1 MNVYSMNAK
10 FLPKAAGRITLAGLL
25 LWALVAC
32 KEHGSWSGVDED
44 LQGDNSKI
52 LSQSAQISQLIP
64 TRVAQRDAWAADIGR
79 IMDELKISKT
89 RENVCSV
96 IAVVDQ
102 ESNFVANPAVPDLGN
117 KAIKAFQTEV
127 PQKFIKQF
135 GPALGP
141 AVSRYFTYVLLNEPS
156 KENSFLVQMRAVKT
170 EQQLDLIYRQIFAY
184 VAKQFYADSIA
195 NAAAKFMG
203 KDFGEENNPIT
214 TIGSM
219 QVSVKYARQHQRDH
233 ASVNELRD
241 YMYTREGGLYYGIH
255 RLMKYHANY
264 DNTQYRF
271 ADYNSGM
278 YSSRNAAFQQS
289 INKLLNLAM
298 SLDGDLLL
306 YDKDDNVQSM
316 PSQTETAL
324 NQLFADHGMAM
335 KSEEIRADLLQE
347 KQAEFENTTTYQ
359 NVINLYKRQFGKN
372 PPYAIMPQVL
382 ISGPKL
388 SKDYNTNW
396 YAANVTR
403 RYDTCMRRA
412 GIGGRHHKR

>member
-1 MNVYSMNAK
+1 MNVYGMNAK
-10 FLPKAAGRITLAGLL
+10 FLLKATGRITLAGLM
-25 LWALVAC
+25 LWGLSAC
-32 KEHGSWSGVDED
+32 KEQESWSGADKNTAD
-44 LQGDNSKI
+44 DKGKI
-52 LSQSAQISQLIP
+52 LTQPAQISRLIP
-64 TRVAQRDAWAADIGR
+64 ARVAQRDAWAVDISQ

-127 PQKFIKQF
+127 PQKFVKQF
-135 GPALGP
+135 GSALGP

-156 KENSFLVQMRAVKT
+156 KENSFLVQMRSVKT

-203 KDFGEENNPIT
+203 KDLGEENNPIT

-219 QVSVKYARQHQRDH
+219 QVSVKYARQYQRDR

-255 RLMKYHANY
+255 RLMKYPANY
-264 DNTQYRF
+264 DNAQYRF

-278 YSSRNAAFQQS
+278 YSSRNAAFQQD
-289 INKLLNLAM
+289 IKKLLNLNM
-298 SLDGDLLL
+298 PLDGDLLL
-306 YDKDDNVQSM
+306 YDKDDNAQSM

-335 KSEEIRADLLQE
+335 KPEQIRGDLLKE
-347 KQAEFENTTTYQ
+347 KQAEFENTPTYH
-359 NVINLYKRQFGKN
+359 NVITLYKRQFGKN
-372 PPYAIMPQVL
+372 PPYAIMPQVV

-396 YAANVTR
+396 YASNVTR
-403 RYDTCMRRA
+403 RYDTCMRRS
-412 GIGGRHHKR
+412 GGRFHKR

>member
-1 MNVYSMNAK
+1 MNVYGMNAK
-10 FLPKAAGRITLAGLL
+10 FLLKAAGRITLAGLL
-25 LWALVAC
+25 LWGLAAC
-32 KEHGSWSGVDED
+32 KEHGSWSGIDED
-44 LQGDNSKI
+44 LRGGDGKI
-52 LSQSAQISQLIP
+52 LSQTAQISQLIP
-64 TRVAQRDAWAADIGR
+64 ARVAQRDAWAADISR

-219 QVSVKYARQHQRDH
+219 QVSVKYARQYQRDH
-233 ASVNELRD
+233 VSVNELRD

-255 RLMKYHANY
+255 RLMKYPANY

-278 YSSRNAAFQQS
+278 YSSRNAAFQQD
-289 INKLLNLAM
+289 INKLLNLAI

-306 YDKDDNVQSM
+306 YDKDDNAQSM

-324 NQLFADHGMAM
+324 NQLFADHGIAM
-335 KSEEIRADLLQE
+335 KPEEIRTDLLQE
-347 KQAEFENTTTYQ
+347 KQAQFENTTTYQ

-372 PPYAIMPQVL
+372 PPYAIMPQVV

-396 YAANVTR
+396 YATNVTR
-403 RYDTCMRRA
+403 RYDSCMRRGGA
-412 GIGGRHHKR
+412 GGRHHKR

>member
-1 MNVYSMNAK
+1 MNAR
-10 FLPKAAGRITLAGLL
+10 FLLKTIGHITLAGFLL
-25 LWALVAC
+25 YSLSAC
-32 KEHGSWSGVDED
+32 KDSGGWYGGNDD
-44 LQGDNSKI
+44 SPDDSSRI
-52 LSQSAQISQLIP
+52 LNQPSQISRLIP
-64 TRVAQRDAWAADIGR
+64 ARVKERDAWAVDISR

-89 RENVCSV
+89 QENVCSV

-102 ESNFVANPAVPDLGN
+102 ESNFVANPTVPDLGN

-127 PQKFIKQF
+127 PQKFVRQF

-141 AVSRYFTYVLLNEPS
+141 AVSRYFTSVLVNEPS
-156 KENSFLVQMRAVKT
+156 KENSFLIQMRTVKT

-184 VAKQFYADSIA
+184 VSKQFYADSIT

-203 KDFGEENNPIT
+203 KDIGEDNNPIT

-219 QVSVKYARQHQRDH
+219 QVSVKYAREHQRDN

-255 RLMKYHANY
+255 RLMKYPAAY
-264 DNTQYRF
+264 DNAQYRF

-278 YSSRNAAFQQS
+278 YSSRNAAFQQD
-289 INKLLNLAM
+289 INKLLNADM
-298 SLDGDLLL
+298 ALDGDLLL
-306 YDKDDNVQSM
+306 YDKDDKAQSM

-324 NQLFADHGMAM
+324 NQLFADHGMPM
-335 KSEEIRADLLQE
+335 KPEQIRADLLQE
-347 KQAEFENTTTYQ
+347 KQAEFENTSTYQ
-359 NVINLYKRQFGKN
+359 NVITLYKQQFGKN
-372 PPYAIMPQVL
+372 PPYAIMPQVV

-396 YAANVTR
+396 YATNVTR
-403 RYDTCMRRA
+403 RYETCMRH
-412 GIGGRHHKR
+412 GGGTGRHRKR

>member
-1 MNVYSMNAK
+1 MNVYGMNTG
-10 FLPKAAGRITLAGLL
+10 FLLKAAGRITLAGML
-25 LWALVAC
+25 LWGLSAC
-32 KEHGSWSGVDED
+32 KEYTNWSGTDENSP
-44 LQGDNSKI
+44 DNSQI
-52 LSQSAQISQLIP
+52 FIQPAQISRLIP
-64 TRVAQRDAWAADIGR
+64 ARVAQRDAWAADISQ

-102 ESNFVANPAVPDLGN
+102 ESNFVANPTVPDLGN

-127 PQKFIKQF
+127 PQKFVRQF

-141 AVSRYFTYVLLNEPS
+141 AVSRYFTYVLLNKPS
-156 KENSFLVQMRAVKT
+156 KENSFLVQMRSVKT
-170 EQQLDLIYRQIFAY
+170 EQQLDLIYRQIFTY

-195 NAAAKFMG
+195 SAAAKFIG
-203 KDFGEENNPIT
+203 KDLGEENNPIT

-219 QVSVKYARQHQRDH
+219 QVSVKYARQYQRDH
-233 ASVNELRD
+233 TSVNELRD

-255 RLMKYHANY
+255 RLMKYPANY
-264 DNTQYRF
+264 DNAQYRF

-278 YSSRNAAFQQS
+278 YSSRNAAFQQD
-289 INKLLNLAM
+289 INKLLNLNM

-306 YDKDDNVQSM
+306 YDKDDNAQSI

-335 KSEEIRADLLQE
+335 QPEQIRADLLQE
-347 KQAEFENTTTYQ
+347 KQAEFENTATYQ
-359 NVINLYKRQFGKN
+359 NVISLYKRQFGKN
-372 PPYAIMPQVL
+372 PPYAIMPQVV

-396 YAANVTR
+396 YATNVTR
-403 RYDTCMRRA
+403 RYDTCMRRSD
-412 GIGGRHHKR
+412 GGKHHRKR